1 MNKNVKI
8 LVFCVFAVI
17 FAGFAYFLSDDICY
31 GDDTLTIVS
40 WLFQGGTYNFDSVIT
55 SFLPQVFTKYL
66 PLWLNIHP
74 HTFSM
79 TIGAYVR
86 AFDVF
91 LLCFVMS
98 MFMFI
103 GREKTKSLP
112 LVVLFSAFY
121 FCYASA
127 NMNFDWANS
136 NQLPNYE
143 LDGSFVMLTEYS
155 QHFGQ
160 LLSFIL
166 GLFYIYLFT
175 NSFAKKELPKNTAAV
190 GFLTFLT
197 ALSSMFVNIIVG
209 TILFFSGLYLIA
221 VNGEDSKKLF
231 DENKKTFIT
240 LIVSYLAGSA
250 FFAYY
255 PGYFKYFSTDMNFTA
270 ILKSFYKTFVLANSF
285 EIAMVLMLAAI
296 LYFLALNKSTFI
308 KRTIFVAFAGMVG
321 IFVYFMLF
329 SSLGEKTGTVLTESL
344 VLARLLLMTFIY
356 VLFGACLKEHTSEP
370 KEQKI
375 VSVCFT
381 LVLTAFMLVQI
392 PFVYTTMK
400 LWRVMSKETKVTE
413 YCLEKMY
420 RFYSLRGK
428 TALLPE
434 DSLLKVFKISV
445 FIDDKDVNPDEMIT
459 NDTFFKNTPFTI
471 EYYQTFYKNPNIVA
485 YKFINAQKA
494 LKILFEEGGMINK
507 DDIEHIDFQ
516 KLYDDK
522 FVLHRA
528 IEKSKYDI

>member
-17 FAGFAYFLSDDICY
+17 FTGFAYFLSDDICY

-40 WLFQGGTYNFDSVIT
+40 WLFQGGNYNFDSVIT

-66 PLWLNIHP
+66 PLWLHIHP

-86 AFDVF
+86 AFDVSV
-91 LLCFVMS
+91 LCFVMS

-103 GREKTKSLP
+103 GRKKTKAFP
-112 LVVLFSAFY
+112 LVMLFSAFY

-127 NMNFDWANS
+127 NMNFDWANP
-136 NQLPNYE
+136 NLLPSYE

-160 LLSFIL
+160 LLTFIL
-166 GLFYIYLFT
+166 GLSYIYLFT
-175 NSFAKKELPKNTAAV
+175 KFFAKKEFPKNTITI
-190 GFLTFLT
+190 GILTFLT

-209 TILFFSGLYLIA
+209 TILILCGIYLIA

-231 DENKKTFIT
+231 DENKKTFMT
-240 LIVSYLAGSA
+240 LIVPYLAGSA
-250 FFAYY
+250 IFAYY
-255 PGYFKYFSTDMNFTA
+255 PGYLKYFSTDMNFMA
-270 ILKSFYKTFVLANSF
+270 VIKSFYKTFILADSF
-285 EIAMVLMLAAI
+285 EIAMVLILAAI

-308 KRTIFVAFAGMVG
+308 KRTIFVVFAGMTGV
-321 IFVYFMLF
+321 FVYFMLF
-329 SSLGEKTGTVLTESL
+329 SGLGEKTGTILTESL
-344 VLARLLLMTFIY
+344 VLVRVLLMSFIFM
-356 VLFGACLKEHTSEP
+356 LFGACLKEHTTEP

-375 VSVCFT
+375 VSICFT
-381 LVLTAFMLVQI
+381 VILTAFMIVQI

-445 FIDDKDVNPDEMIT
+445 FIDDKDVNPNEEIT
-459 NDTFFKNTPFTI
+459 SNTFFKNTPFTI

-522 FVLHRA
+522 FILHRA